1 MDAIEIKGLC
11 KSYGDYRLDN
21 FSLSLPKGSIL
32 GLAGENGA
40 GKSTVIKLI
49 MNAERRD
56 AGSVRVLGTECTA
69 PEFSDLK
76 NDIGIVLDEADF
88 PAVLTPKMLCRVMAS
103 TYKNWN
109 SAQYFDYVRRFGLPE
124 NKKFKD
130 FSRGMKMKLAI
141 AAALSHDAKLLI
153 LDEATGGLDPLV
165 RDEILDI
172 LRNDNLHTVVLSDT
186 LCKLIHKVERNRV
199 FFVDENVRLVYYNDN
214 FSVRLVKNVIVAV
227 FDNLVVEVFQ
237 HEKHLRVCD
246 CVVSVCKQRLEV
258 KRDEILLC
266 GDCGGVIPKVR
277 VSAARREF

>member
-172 LRNDNLHTVVLSDT
+172 LNDFTRDEEHSILMSSHIVSDIEKI
-186 LCKLIHKVERNRV
+186 CDYFAFIHKGKLLLC
-199 FFVDENVRLVYYNDN
+199 DEKDKILSEYA
-214 FSVRLVKNVIVAV
+214 VAKMSAAELY
-227 FDNLVVEVFQ
+227 DIAPEAL
-237 HEKHLRVCD
+237 HG
-246 CVVSVCKQRLEV
+246 V
-258 KRDEILLC
+258 KRTPYGVEALVEKRLAPESLRYEHTSLEDIIIFLAREDEQ
-266 GDCGGVIPKVR
+266 
-277 VSAARREF
+277 